1 MKSNR
6 ENLGCLLNKAA
17 ALLCLIAAFSLPG
30 SLVGAAD
37 KAENYDDWEPEVR
50 VSAEPSTQ
58 KTVPLPGF
66 KEFSVAVRNLSS
78 PVGSA
83 SQKAEFYL
91 NRAGKLMDYG
101 LYQEAAKDLKTAA
114 PLLPPGDHRAM
125 VSLARCYFCLHD
137 YSQTLWTAAKIL
149 AKNKNSPEGHALRA
163 LGHFDQPKRAI
174 KECDRAI
181 LLSPDKAWFYVARA
195 RINQGNNQGWKES
208 IEDCS
213 KALSLDKESLDAR
226 LFRARGYLEE
236 SKYDQALADLNFI
249 LSREPLYFEAYH
261 VRSAV
266 HKKLN
271 RIQFAKNDDY
281 LYRTCRSRMKQI
293 VKENQS

>member
-1 MKSNR
+1 
-6 ENLGCLLNKAA
+6 
-17 ALLCLIAAFSLPG
+17 
-30 SLVGAAD
+30 
-37 KAENYDDWEPEVR
+37 PEVR

-83 SQKAEFYL
+83 SEKAEFYL

-163 LGHFDQPKRAI
+163 LGHFDQPRRAI

-226 LFRARGYLEE
+226 LFRARGYLQE

>member
-6 ENLGCLLNKAA
+6 KNLGCLSNKAA
-17 ALLCLIAAFSLPG
+17 ALLCFIAAFSLPG
-30 SLVGAAD
+30 SLAGAAD

-101 LYQEAAKDLKTAA
+101 LYQEAAKDLKIAA

-163 LGHFDQPKRAI
+163 LGHFDEPKRAI

-208 IEDCS
+208 IDDCS

>member
-17 ALLCLIAAFSLPG
+17 ALLCFIAAFSLPG
-30 SLVGAAD
+30 SLAGAAD
-37 KAENYDDWEPEVR
+37 RAENYDDWEPEVR
-50 VSAEPSTQ
+50 ESAVPSTQ
-58 KTVPLPGF
+58 KTDPLPGF

-83 SQKAEFYL
+83 SEKAEFYL

-163 LGHFDQPKRAI
+163 LGHFDQPRRAI

-226 LFRARGYLEE
+226 LFRARGYLQE

>member
-6 ENLGCLLNKAA
+6 ENLGCLSNKAA
-17 ALLCLIAAFSLPG
+17 ALLCFIAAFSLPG
-30 SLVGAAD
+30 SLAGAAD

-83 SQKAEFYL
+83 SEKAEFYL

-181 LLSPDKAWFYVARA
+181 LLSPNKAWFYVARA

-226 LFRARGYLEE
+226 LFRARGYLQE